1 MTHLSIDDLQPQ
13 LAANRR
19 YWAGWAG
26 AEPETDLPIYRTD
39 IAHRLLN
46 GVLRVRNRPLDESI
60 DEARTRL
67 KGSSW
72 SWWVGA
78 DSDEGTADGLLAHG
92 AQQIGDLPIMA
103 LDVSAVP
110 TVPRFSVPD
119 GLTIRP
125 VTGRDEMT
133 KYVRAYAEPLGFD
146 QSHVEAVV
154 AREMAFAYPE
164 VIRTEVAGLYCIATD
179 AGHRRSGIA
188 TALTV
193 EALRLARESGRTVAT
208 LQASSDGEPVYRRI
222 GFETV
227 SRYALFR
234 LPE

>member
-1 MTHLSIDDLQPQ
+1 
-13 LAANRR
+13 
-19 YWAGWAG
+19 
-26 AEPETDLPIYRTD
+26 
-39 IAHRLLN
+39 
-46 GVLRVRNRPLDESI
+46 
-60 DEARTRL
+60 
-67 KGSSW
+67 
-72 SWWVGA
+72 
-78 DSDEGTADGLLAHG
+78 
-92 AQQIGDLPIMA
+92 
-103 LDVSAVP
+103 
-110 TVPRFSVPD
+110 
-119 GLTIRP
+119 
-125 VTGRDEMT
+125 MT

-164 VIRTEVAGLYCIATD
+164 VIRLAGVVEGDTVGTCTLSLGTEVAGLYCIATD